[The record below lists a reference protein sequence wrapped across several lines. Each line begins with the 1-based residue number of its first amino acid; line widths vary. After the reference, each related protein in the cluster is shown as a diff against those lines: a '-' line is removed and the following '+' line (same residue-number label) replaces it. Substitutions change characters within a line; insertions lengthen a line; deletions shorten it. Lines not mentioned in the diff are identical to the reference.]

1 MSKIQIL
8 DKQFTLF
15 LPASEIEQAI
25 DKIAQ
30 SMNKELAGKEVL
42 FIAILNGA
50 FMFAAD
56 LYKRLTIPSR
66 ITFLKLASYEGTSS
80 TGKIKRLIGLESD
93 LKDLI
98 VVVLED
104 IVDTGTTLDH
114 IMKQL
119 KGYEPAEIRIAT
131 LFLKP
136 EVYSHQIPL
145 DYVGIEVPNR
155 FIVGYGLDYNGYGRN
170 LKDLYVL
177 SE

>member
-8 DKQFTLF
+8 DKQFNLF
-15 LPASEIEQAI
+15 LPASEIELAI

-30 SMNKELAGKEVL
+30 LMNKELSGKEVL

-136 EVYSHQIPL
+136 DVYSYQIPL